1 MNRETAIKAV
11 VYQENFL
18 ETHKKT
24 RKNHTTARNHFLKQL
39 DTLTPQQRDA
49 VLEFSQAQ
57 VDMYFEML
65 CDLIEKVDEKDLELI
80 YPADL

>member
-1 MNRETAIKAV
+1 MNRETAIRAV
-11 VYQENFL
+11 VYQEKFL

-24 RKNHTTARNHFLKQL
+24 QKNHMAARDRFVKLMN
-39 DTLTPQQRDA
+39 TLTPQQRDA

-80 YPADL
+80 YPVDL